1 MAVPLTD
8 ADVRR
13 VAELARLALTP
24 AEITLFTGQLGQIL
38 AYAEAIN
45 DADTSDV
52 PPTSHPLPA
61 ESVMRDDTLAT
72 CLDRD
77 AALANAPDAGA
88 GLFKVPKVL

>member
-1 MAVPLTD
+1 MASPLTD

-24 AEITLFTGQLGQIL
+24 DEITLFTTQLGNIL
-38 AYAEAIN
+38 AYADAIT

-52 PPTSHPLPA
+52 APTSHPLPA
-61 ESVMRDDTLAT
+61 ESVFRDDTLAP

-77 AALANAPDAGA
+77 AALTNAPDTAA
-88 GLFKVPKVL
+88 GLFKVPRVL

>member
-1 MAVPLTD
+1 MASPLSD

-13 VAELARLALTP
+13 VAELARLTLSSDEVA
-24 AEITLFTGQLGQIL
+24 LFTDQLGSIL
-38 AYAEAIN
+38 TYAAAIN

-52 PPTSHPLPA
+52 APTSHPLPA
-61 ESVMRDDTLAT
+61 ESAFRDDEPRP

-77 AALANAPDAGA
+77 RALANAPDSGA

>member
-13 VAELARLALTP
+13 VAELARLALSSD
-24 AEITLFTGQLGQIL
+24 EISLFTGQIGQIL

-45 DADTSDV
+45 EADTSDV

-61 ESVMRDDTLAT
+61 EPVMRDDALEP
-72 CLDRD
+72 CLPRD
-77 AALANAPDAGA
+77 AALANAPESGA